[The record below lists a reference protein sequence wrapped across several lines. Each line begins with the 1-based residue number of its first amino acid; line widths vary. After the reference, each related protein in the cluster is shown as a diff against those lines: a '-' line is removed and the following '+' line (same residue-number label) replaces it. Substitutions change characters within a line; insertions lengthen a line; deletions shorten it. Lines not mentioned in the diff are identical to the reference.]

1 MQKSMPST
9 ILPRLSTPPRGHH
22 LSLLILRRKGR
33 RLTRGCKQ
41 ARAPGRRQCS
51 TFPAVKTRRFA
62 RHNQPSC
69 AQAGFGSEGT
79 GGIPPTRSA
88 GLCCSRMA
96 RWTTSLLHTTQRPT
110 AWVLCIVAACTSK
123 RTRARISRA
132 CIALPLR
139 ARARGASS
147 SRAPVFLNAPSGT
160 IPYQRA
166 DSGAVALRLYD
177 DEITEA
183 LYRPWCLCYTTGI
196 KLLN

>member
-9 ILPRLSTPPRGHH
+9 VLPRLSTPPRGHH
-22 LSLLILRRKGR
+22 LSLLILRRK
-33 RLTRGCKQ
+33 
-41 ARAPGRRQCS
+41 
-51 TFPAVKTRRFA
+51 
-62 RHNQPSC
+62 PSC

-79 GGIPPTRSA
+79 GGIPPTRNA

-96 RWTTSLLHTTQRPT
+96 RWTTSLLQTTQRPI

-132 CIALPLR
+132 CTALPSR
-139 ARARGASS
+139 ARTRGASS

-160 IPYQRA
+160 IPYRRA
-166 DSGAVALRLYD
+166 DSVAVALRLYD

-183 LYRPWCLCYTTGI
+183 S
-196 KLLN
+196 